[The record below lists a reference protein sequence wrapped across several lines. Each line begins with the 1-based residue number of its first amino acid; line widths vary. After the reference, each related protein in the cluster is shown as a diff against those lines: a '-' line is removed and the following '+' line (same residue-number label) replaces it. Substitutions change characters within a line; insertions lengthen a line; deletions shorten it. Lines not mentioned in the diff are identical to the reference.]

1 MGEGNTGMNH
11 AQALDQM
18 KRGAKERPWKPE
30 HDATLV
36 AMKAAGLTIA
46 AIGERLG
53 RTPQAVSSRI
63 YNLGADERPINTA
76 RDFLGEKIE
85 FYLATI
91 FKLNRTSFADVRD
104 LKRSAYGWR

>member
-1 MGEGNTGMNH
+1 MTKM
-11 AQALDQM
+11 QALDKL

-36 AMKAAGLTIA
+36 AMKAAGMTIT

-63 YNLGADERPINTA
+63 YNLGADDRPIDKA
-76 RDFLGEKIE
+76 LSLRS
-85 FYLATI
+85 
-91 FKLNRTSFADVRD
+91 RTSVKTDWFNRNIVAR
-104 LKRSAYGWR
+104 

>member
-1 MGEGNTGMNH
+1 MTKM
-11 AQALDQM
+11 QALDQL

-36 AMKAAGLTIA
+36 AMKAAGLTVA

-63 YNLGADERPINTA
+63 YNLGADERPIDTA

-85 FYLATI
+85 LYLATI
-91 FKLNRTSFADVRD
+91 FRLNQSAFTDVRD
-104 LKRSAYGWR
+104 LKARAYGWR